1 MSARVLSALSKC
13 KPTSFTGCLVRKV
26 RVSNRHHSLVLSNRL
41 CSSNFSGSAASH
53 DGMSGGSRG
62 AADEW
67 SPTSLEE
74 SYRRCFVGND
84 LSAKYKLARPIVPP
98 AMVADI
104 VEYANETVSCKDGL
118 CVDVGCGPGQS
129 TELFC
134 PHFRKVVGTDISE
147 TQIEIAR
154 AACTAK
160 NVSFEL
166 WCLYERRETCRT
178 FPPHRTP
185 DIFRYQE
192 FEGYLTAQ
200 HDFWTYG
207 YEKTEVPF
215 SDVRKKDYVVNEMTT
230 LSAVLAC
237 VRTWSFVIR
246 MEEKEPE
253 RAKQALE
260 RLETRNSQRAPQMF
274 LSPSPNEAAPKDR
287 ILGVVSDIPSFFV

>member
-13 KPTSFTGCLVRKV
+13 KPTLFTGCLVRKV
-26 RVSNRHHSLVLSNRL
+26 RVSNSHHSLVLSNRL

-62 AADEW
+62 ATDEW

-104 VEYANETVSCKDGL
+104 VEYANETVLCKDGL
-118 CVDVGCGPGQS
+118 CADVGCGPGQS

-160 NVSFEL
+160 NVSFDFGI
-166 WCLYERRETCRT
+166 RSSKA
-178 FPPHRTP
+178 
-185 DIFRYQE
+185 I
-192 FEGYLTAQ
+192 LTAQ

-246 MEEKEPE
+246 MEK
-253 RAKQALE
+253 
-260 RLETRNSQRAPQMF
+260 RN
-274 LSPSPNEAAPKDR
+274 PSVPGRPWK
-287 ILGVVSDIPSFFV
+287 G